1 MVIVFVLVAVLV
13 LAVVVTAN
21 WYVWRRLFRDTT
33 RGPGLTRRAGAVL
46 IAGGWVLAITAL
58 VAERSGAPFWLQQ
71 VLAWPGFLW
80 LALSIYLLLA
90 VLAGEI
96 VRPLLRRF
104 LEHRARRTD
113 QGAQPGRAA
122 SAAPDS
128 PANPTPTTAT
138 TAPRGN
144 EGTAPAAQPDGGG
157 DAASTA
163 TAVPAAGT
171 RAVGGAAPAAA
182 SRRDGGVGAPAAPQ
196 ADGSGAAPAS
206 ETAAGPRPGG
216 GTAHAAASAA
226 ASRRDGG
233 VGAPAAPQADGS
245 GAAPASETAAGPRPG
260 GATAHT
266 PASAAASQSDRGIS
280 ATVLQPEIGAGPDAA
295 PEASPEPA
303 GAATLTPTGP
313 SRRLFVSRVV
323 AGAAAAAAVGT
334 VGYGT
339 YGVLRGPKVKR
350 VTVPL
355 AKLPR
360 AAHGYRIAVVSDV
373 HLGPVLGRGFAQK
386 VVDTINS
393 TQPDLIAVVG
403 DLVDGSVKDL
413 GPAAAPL
420 AQLRARHGSYFVTGN
435 HEYFS
440 GAEQWVEEVRRLGID
455 PLENARREM
464 PHFDL
469 AGVNDVAGEEEGQ
482 GPDFA
487 KALGDR
493 DTSRAC
499 VLLAHQPVQI
509 HDAVE
514 HGVDLQ
520 LSGHTHGGQLWP
532 GNLIA
537 SGANPTL
544 AGLDRYGDTQL
555 YVSRGAGA
563 WGPPTRVGAP
573 SDITVIELASKQ
585 A

>member
-1 MVIVFVLVAVLV
+1 MVIVFALVALLV
-13 LAVVVTAN
+13 VSVMVASN
-21 WYVWRRLFRDTT
+21 WWMWRRLFRDTT
-33 RGPGLTRRAGAVL
+33 RGPGFVRRTGVVV
-46 IAGGWVLAITAL
+46 IAGGWALAVGAL
-58 VAERSGAPFWLQQ
+58 VAERAGAPFWLQQ
-71 VLAWPGFLW
+71 VLAWPGFMW
-80 LALSIYLLLA
+80 LALSIYLLLG
-90 VLAGEI
+90 VLAGEV
-96 VRPLLRRF
+96 VRPLLGRW
-104 LEHRARRTD
+104 LERRARARE
-113 QGAQPGRAA
+113 AA
-122 SAAPDS
+122 SDPASAPADV
-128 PANPTPTTAT
+128 
-138 TAPRGN
+138 TAPMPVPASAP
-144 EGTAPAAQPDGGG
+144 TAGSTSGPTAGPASASPTGS
-157 DAASTA
+157 AAALTA
-163 TAVPAAGT
+163 DPLPAAG
-171 RAVGGAAPAAA
+171 AAPSPAHA
-182 SRRDGGVGAPAAPQ
+182 SASLTATDPDPAPDPGPAGPSRPLAAP
-196 ADGSGAAPAS
+196 
-206 ETAAGPRPGG
+206 T
-216 GTAHAAASAA
+216 
-226 ASRRDGG
+226 
-233 VGAPAAPQADGS
+233 
-245 GAAPASETAAGPRPG
+245 
-260 GATAHT
+260 
-266 PASAAASQSDRGIS
+266 
-280 ATVLQPEIGAGPDAA
+280 
-295 PEASPEPA
+295 
-303 GAATLTPTGP
+303 
-313 SRRLFVSRVV
+313 RRLFVSRVV

-339 YGVLRGPKVKR
+339 YGVVRGPKVKR

-360 AAHGYRIAVVSDV
+360 AAHGYRIAVVSDI

-386 VVDTINS
+386 VVDTING

-420 AQLRARHGSYFVTGN
+420 AQLRARHGAFFVTGN

-440 GAEQWVEEVRRLGID
+440 GAEQWVDEVRRLGLR
-455 PLENARREM
+455 PLENARTEL

-469 AGVNDVAGEEEGQ
+469 AGVNDIAGESEGQ

-493 DTSRAC
+493 DKARAC

-509 HDAVE
+509 HDAVD

-532 GNLIA
+532 GNVIA
-537 SGANPTL
+537 ALANPTL

-573 SDITVIELASKQ
+573 SDITVIELASRQ

>member
-1 MVIVFVLVAVLV
+1 MVIVFALLALAVL
-13 LAVVVTAN
+13 VTAN
-21 WYVWRRLFRDTT
+21 WYLWRRLFRDTT
-33 RGPGLTRRAGAVL
+33 GGPGRVRRVGAVL
-46 IAGGWVLAITAL
+46 IGGGWALAVGAL
-58 VAERSGAPFWLQQ
+58 VAERTGAPFWLQR

-90 VLAGEI
+90 VLAGEV
-96 VRPLLRRF
+96 VRPLLRRL
-104 LEHRARRTD
+104 LERWDRR
-113 QGAQPGRAA
+113 GE
-122 SAAPDS
+122 
-128 PANPTPTTAT
+128 PAVA
-138 TAPRGN
+138 
-144 EGTAPAAQPDGGG
+144 
-157 DAASTA
+157 
-163 TAVPAAGT
+163 AVPHPE
-171 RAVGGAAPAAA
+171 RVPA
-182 SRRDGGVGAPAAPQ
+182 GAPAEKPQ
-196 ADGSGAAPAS
+196 EDGSPPREPGKGGPAAEEPS
-206 ETAAGPRPGG
+206 EPGG
-216 GTAHAAASAA
+216 STLVAA
-226 ASRRDGG
+226 
-233 VGAPAAPQADGS
+233 
-245 GAAPASETAAGPRPG
+245 
-260 GATAHT
+260 
-266 PASAAASQSDRGIS
+266 
-280 ATVLQPEIGAGPDAA
+280 
-295 PEASPEPA
+295 
-303 GAATLTPTGP
+303 P

-339 YGVLRGPKVKR
+339 YGVLRGPRVKR

-360 AAHGYRIAVVSDV
+360 AAHGYRIAVVSDI
-373 HLGPVLGRGFAQK
+373 HLSPVLGRGFAQK

-393 TQPDLIAVVG
+393 TRPDLIAVVG

-420 AQLRARHGSYFVTGN
+420 AQLEARHGSFFVTGN

-440 GAEQWVEEVRRLGID
+440 GAEQWVEEVRRLGLR
-455 PLENARREM
+455 PLENDRTELAW
-464 PHFDL
+464 FDL
-469 AGVNDVAGEEEGQ
+469 AGVNDIAGESEGR

-493 DTSRAC
+493 DTARAC

-509 HDAVE
+509 HDAVD

-532 GNLIA
+532 GNLLA
-537 SGANPTL
+537 EAANPTV
-544 AGLDRYGDTQL
+544 AGLERYGDTQL

>member
-1 MVIVFVLVAVLV
+1 MPIVFVLVALLV
-13 LAVVVTAN
+13 LAVIVTAN

-33 RGPGLTRRAGAVL
+33 RGPGVVRRAGAVL
-46 IAGGWVLAITAL
+46 VAGGWALAVGAL
-58 VAERSGAPFWLQQ
+58 VAERSGAPFVLQQ

-80 LALSIYLLLA
+80 LALSVYLLLA
-90 VLAGEI
+90 VLAGEV
-96 VRPLLRRF
+96 VRPVLRWA
-104 LEHRARRTD
+104 LERRA
-113 QGAQPGRAA
+113 GAGTATGTEPESGTGA
-122 SAAPDS
+122 SA
-128 PANPTPTTAT
+128 
-138 TAPRGN
+138 GH
-144 EGTAPAAQPDGGG
+144 GTGTPAAAG
-157 DAASTA
+157 TA
-163 TAVPAAGT
+163 TAADGRAEHTTEVHASACASLTRTDPAPHPAA
-171 RAVGGAAPAAA
+171 V
-182 SRRDGGVGAPAAPQ
+182 
-196 ADGSGAAPAS
+196 PAS
-206 ETAAGPRPGG
+206 ET
-216 GTAHAAASAA
+216 
-226 ASRRDGG
+226 
-233 VGAPAAPQADGS
+233 
-245 GAAPASETAAGPRPG
+245 
-260 GATAHT
+260 
-266 PASAAASQSDRGIS
+266 
-280 ATVLQPEIGAGPDAA
+280 
-295 PEASPEPA
+295 PEPSD
-303 GAATLTPTGP
+303 GP

-339 YGVLRGPKVKR
+339 HGVLRGPRVKR

-373 HLGPVLGRGFAQK
+373 HLGPVLGRGFAQR

-420 AQLRARHGSYFVTGN
+420 AQLKARHGSYFVTGN

-440 GAEQWVEEVRRLGID
+440 GAEQWVDEVRRLGLD
-455 PLENARREM
+455 PLENARREL

-469 AGVNDVAGEEEGQ
+469 AGVNDVAGENEGQ

-487 KALGDR
+487 RALGDR
-493 DTSRAC
+493 DTARAC

-509 HDAVE
+509 HDAVD

-544 AGLDRYGDTQL
+544 AGLERYGDTQL

-573 SDITVIELASKQ
+573 SDITVIELASRQ

>member
-1 MVIVFVLVAVLV
+1 MVVVFVLILVAVVAALGA
-13 LAVVVTAN
+13 LH
-21 WYVWRRLFRDTT
+21 WYEWRRLVRDTT
-33 RGPGLTRRAGAVL
+33 RAAGLARRLGTVLFVAGPVSM
-46 IAGGWVLAITAL
+46 VTAR

-71 VLAWPGFLW
+71 TLAWPGFLW
-80 LALSIYLLLA
+80 LALFMYLALALL
-90 VLAGEI
+90 VGEV

-104 LEHRARRTD
+104 LERRGAGEPGVAAEVSPPAVVVGSGPHRSIRPRS
-113 QGAQPGRAA
+113 GAE
-122 SAAPDS
+122 SAAPE
-128 PANPTPTTAT
+128 A
-138 TAPRGN
+138 
-144 EGTAPAAQPDGGG
+144 DGV
-157 DAASTA
+157 D
-163 TAVPAAGT
+163 
-171 RAVGGAAPAAA
+171 APAAA
-182 SRRDGGVGAPAAPQ
+182 GGRSGTSPSAGSAGA
-196 ADGSGAAPAS
+196 
-206 ETAAGPRPGG
+206 GG
-216 GTAHAAASAA
+216 GA
-226 ASRRDGG
+226 
-233 VGAPAAPQADGS
+233 
-245 GAAPASETAAGPRPG
+245 
-260 GATAHT
+260 
-266 PASAAASQSDRGIS
+266 
-280 ATVLQPEIGAGPDAA
+280 
-295 PEASPEPA
+295 
-303 GAATLTPTGP
+303 GP

-323 AGAAAAAAVGT
+323 GGAAAAAAVGT

-339 YGVLRGPKVKR
+339 YGVLRGPSVKR

-360 AAHGYRIAVVSDV
+360 SAHGFRIAVVSDI

-386 VVDTINS
+386 VVDTINA

-420 AQLRARHGSYFVTGN
+420 AQLKARHGAFFVTGN
-435 HEYFS
+435 HEYSS
-440 GAEQWVEEVRRLGID
+440 GAEQWVEEVRRLGLH
-455 PLENARREM
+455 PLENARVELAA
-464 PHFDL
+464 FDL
-469 AGVNDVAGEEEGQ
+469 AGVNDVAGESEGQ

-493 DTSRAC
+493 DTSRAS

-532 GNLIA
+532 GNFVADL
-537 SGANPTL
+537 ANPTL
-544 AGLDRYGDTQL
+544 AGLERYGDTQL

-573 SDITVIELASKQ
+573 SDITVVELASRQ

>member
-1 MVIVFVLVAVLV
+1 MVVVFVLVALFMVGVL
-13 LAVVVTAN
+13 VTAN
-21 WYVWRRLFRDTT
+21 WYMWRRLFRDTT
-33 RGPGLTRRAGAVL
+33 RAPGPVRRIGAAV
-46 IAGGWVLAITAL
+46 IAGGWLLAVGAL
-58 VAERSGAPFWLQQ
+58 VAERAGAPFWLQR

-90 VLAGEI
+90 VIAGEV
-96 VRPLLRRF
+96 VRPLLRRL
-104 LEHRARRTD
+104 LERRAAARRTA
-113 QGAQPGRAA
+113 GAEQPAA
-122 SAAPDS
+122 SPAADPKRI
-128 PANPTPTTAT
+128 PA
-138 TAPRGN
+138 
-144 EGTAPAAQPDGGG
+144 GTAPPK
-157 DAASTA
+157 
-163 TAVPAAGT
+163 
-171 RAVGGAAPAAA
+171 
-182 SRRDGGVGAPAAPQ
+182 
-196 ADGSGAAPAS
+196 
-206 ETAAGPRPGG
+206 E
-216 GTAHAAASAA
+216 
-226 ASRRDGG
+226 
-233 VGAPAAPQADGS
+233 
-245 GAAPASETAAGPRPG
+245 
-260 GATAHT
+260 
-266 PASAAASQSDRGIS
+266 
-280 ATVLQPEIGAGPDAA
+280 
-295 PEASPEPA
+295 PEASEAPGTA
-303 GAATLTPTGP
+303 GTGAPSQGSPLAVP

-339 YGVLRGPKVKR
+339 YGVLNGPSVKR

-355 AKLPR
+355 ARLPR
-360 AAHGYRIAVVSDV
+360 AAHGFRIAVVSDI

-420 AQLRARHGSYFVTGN
+420 AQLEARHGAYFVTGN

-440 GAEQWVEEVRRLGID
+440 GAEQWVAEVRRLGLI
-455 PLENARREM
+455 PLENARTEL

-469 AGVNDVAGEEEGQ
+469 AGVNDVAGEDEGQ
-482 GPDFA
+482 GPDYDR
-487 KALGDR
+487 ALGDR
-493 DTSRAC
+493 DRSRAC

-509 HDAVE
+509 HDAVD

-537 SGANPTL
+537 GAANPTL
-544 AGLDRYGDTQL
+544 AGLERYGDTQL

-573 SDITVIELASKQ
+573 SDITVIQLASRQ